1 MENSVQPFCPHL
13 GLKSDLTTS
22 FSFPSKGNVCYHA
35 KGRPTPELEYQRA
48 TCLSAMHINCPVY
61 KSPPGVKLPDNI
73 RQPRDIKKV
82 KPKHILWFGLVILV
96 ISGLWLSLTY
106 REQLFS
112 QINQIIVP
120 AWQQTQQALPSEL
133 PPSPTTVDFTPT
145 HTQPVTPT
153 ATTTNTPEPTP
164 SPTHTKVPVILALGI
179 PIGSEIQFLM
189 HRVVEGEAIGQF
201 ANRYNTT
208 EAAIRAVNYDMP
220 SVLFIDWILV
230 IPLNIEDASELPAF
244 QPIQIEEGGISVEA
258 FARQLDVDI
267 EDISYY
273 NHVDPARIL
282 QPGEW
287 ILVPRE

>member
-1 MENSVQPFCPHL
+1 MENNVQPFCPHL
-13 GLKSDLTTS
+13 GLKSDPTTS
-22 FSFPSKGNVCYHA
+22 FSFPSKGNACFHA

-61 KSPPGVKLPDNI
+61 KSPSGVKLPDNI
-73 RQPRDIKKV
+73 RQPKEINKLQ
-82 KPKHILWFGLVILV
+82 PKSILLVGLVILL
-96 ISGLWLSLTY
+96 ISGLWLSLNY

-112 QINQIIVP
+112 QINRIIVP
-120 AWQQTQQALPSEL
+120 AWQQTQQALPSEF
-133 PPSPTTVDFTPT
+133 PPSPTVEFTPT

-164 SPTHTKVPVILALGI
+164 SPTITKGPVILALGI
-179 PIGSEIQFLM
+179 PIGSEVQFLL
-189 HRVVEGEAIGQF
+189 HRVLEGEAIGQF
-201 ANRYNTT
+201 ATRYNTT
-208 EAAIRAVNYDMP
+208 EAAIRAVNYDLP
-220 SVLFIDWILV
+220 SVLYIDWVLV

-244 QPIQIEEGGISVEA
+244 QPIQMEEGGISVEA
-258 FARQLDVDI
+258 FARQLGVDI

-273 NHVDPARIL
+273 NHVDPNRIL